1 MVAIPSIRRDTRGW
15 LSLSRPPSAS
25 VVILDAA
32 TQDDLDTQIA
42 ALPEPESILWVGSPG
57 MAMALAKR
65 LAPVAAA
72 SDVTVAAR
80 GDILVAIGSANP
92 RSHRQADRIA
102 LEPGVTLLRAPVE
115 RMDDPG
121 AVVRDIAQNAAR
133 MVADERF
140 DVVIATG
147 GDTMEAILD
156 GLDIGAFEILQEL
169 EPGFPLGRASLGD
182 GRELLDRHEGRR
194 LRRRQHAASCDRAAP
209 PWRLRIR
216 TGFVMT
222 QTALLAVTMGD
233 ASGIGPEI
241 VAKTLA
247 KGAER
252 TVVFGSYVVMENI
265 VHRLGL
271 DLTVRRIAGPEEA
284 RSELGSIEIVEA
296 TQIIAPPPLGVVSA
310 ISGQASFDAIVAA
323 IAAAKAG
330 KVSGI
335 VTAPINKEA
344 MASAGIRYPGHTEIL
359 ADYGG
364 AKRVAMMLANDD
376 IRTVLVTI
384 HTSLRKAI
392 DQADFDAQMSA
403 IRLANEGGKAL
414 GIAAPRV
421 AVAGLNPHAGE
432 GGLFGD
438 EEIRII
444 RPAIEAARAE
454 GIDASGP
461 WPGDT
466 VYMQARKGRFDVV
479 VAQYHDQGLI
489 PVKYLG
495 LEKGVNITL
504 GLPFVRTSPD
514 HGTAFDIAGRG
525 IADTASLETALAY
538 ARRLVAAQIK
548 TKEGVV

>member
-1 MVAIPSIRRDTRGW
+1 MN
-15 LSLSRPPSAS
+15 
-25 VVILDAA
+25 
-32 TQDDLDTQIA
+32 Q
-42 ALPEPESILWVGSPG
+42 
-57 MAMALAKR
+57 
-65 LAPVAAA
+65 
-72 SDVTVAAR
+72 
-80 GDILVAIGSANP
+80 
-92 RSHRQADRIA
+92 
-102 LEPGVTLLRAPVE
+102 
-115 RMDDPG
+115 
-121 AVVRDIAQNAAR
+121 
-133 MVADERF
+133 
-140 DVVIATG
+140 
-147 GDTMEAILD
+147 
-156 GLDIGAFEILQEL
+156 
-169 EPGFPLGRASLGD
+169 
-182 GRELLDRHEGRR
+182 
-194 LRRRQHAASCDRAAP
+194 AAP
-209 PWRLRIR
+209 
-216 TGFVMT
+216 
-222 QTALLAVTMGD
+222 LAITMGD

-247 KGAER
+247 KGDER
-252 TVVFGSYVVMENI
+252 AVIFGSHLVMEDA

-271 DLTVRRIAGPEEA
+271 DLTVRHIAGPEDA
-284 RSELGSIEIVEA
+284 RFEPRSIEIVEA
-296 TQIIAPPPLGVVSA
+296 TQIIALPPLGTVNA
-310 ISGQASFDAIVAA
+310 TSGQASFDAILAA

-344 MASAGIRYPGHTEIL
+344 MGSAGIRYPGHTEIL

-376 IRTVLVTI
+376 IRTVPVTI

-444 RPAIEAARAE
+444 RPAIEAARDE
-454 GIDASGP
+454 GIEASGP

-514 HGTAFDIAGRG
+514 HGTAFDIAGQG
-525 IADTASLETALAY
+525 IADPASLETALAY
-538 ARRLVAAQIK
+538 ARRLVAEQAK
-548 TKEGVV
+548 TNELERVI

>member
-1 MVAIPSIRRDTRGW
+1 M
-15 LSLSRPPSAS
+15 
-25 VVILDAA
+25 
-32 TQDDLDTQIA
+32 TQ
-42 ALPEPESILWVGSPG
+42 
-57 MAMALAKR
+57 
-65 LAPVAAA
+65 
-72 SDVTVAAR
+72 
-80 GDILVAIGSANP
+80 
-92 RSHRQADRIA
+92 
-102 LEPGVTLLRAPVE
+102 
-115 RMDDPG
+115 
-121 AVVRDIAQNAAR
+121 
-133 MVADERF
+133 
-140 DVVIATG
+140 
-147 GDTMEAILD
+147 
-156 GLDIGAFEILQEL
+156 
-169 EPGFPLGRASLGD
+169 
-182 GRELLDRHEGRR
+182 
-194 LRRRQHAASCDRAAP
+194 AAP
-209 PWRLRIR
+209 
-216 TGFVMT
+216 
-222 QTALLAVTMGD
+222 LAITMGD

-241 VAKTLA
+241 VSKTLA
-247 KGAER
+247 NGSER
-252 TVVFGSYVVMENI
+252 AVVFGSYLVMEEV

-271 DLTVRRIAGPEEA
+271 NLAVKRIAGAEEA
-284 RSELGSIEIVEA
+284 RFAPRSIEIVEA
-296 TQIIAPPPLGVVSA
+296 TEILALPPLGIVNA
-310 ISGQASFDAIVAA
+310 TSGQASFDAITSA
-323 IAAAKAG
+323 ITAAKAG
-330 KVSGI
+330 SVSGI

-344 MASAGIRYPGHTEIL
+344 MGCAGIRYPGHTEIL
-359 ADYGG
+359 AEYGG

-403 IRLANEGGKAL
+403 IRLAHDGGKAL

-514 HGTAFDIAGRG
+514 HGTAFDIAGQG
-525 IADTASLETALAY
+525 IADPTSLKTAIAY
-538 ARRLVAAQIK
+538 ARRLVAAQTE
-548 TKEGVV
+548 TKEHERLI